1 MTTEFA
7 LLRGLDDGE
16 RRQLLASCTLRRFKR
31 REILCHEGDPGDC
44 LHLVKSGLLLIR
56 VATPLG
62 YTATLTMIGPGDSFG
77 ELALLSSDAKRTA
90 TVEAAGSAETLTSSR
105 EQLTA
110 LRATNPDIE
119 RMLTRTLVT
128 QVRRLS
134 AMVLEALYLPVE
146 ARVVRRLADLA
157 RIYGGSAPIAEIR
170 LTQDDLASMAGTTR
184 VTANKVLREL
194 EQRRIVELGR
204 GRIVVT
210 DRAALVAAANSHH

>member
-7 LLRGLDDGE
+7 LLRGLDDNE
-16 RRQLLASCTLRRFKR
+16 RRQLLASCTPRRFKR

-62 YTATLTMIGPGDSFG
+62 YTATLTVIGPGDSFG
-77 ELALLSSDAKRTA
+77 ELALLSSEAKRTA
-90 TVEAAGSAETLTSSR
+90 TVEAAENAETLTLTR
-105 EQLTA
+105 TQLIV
-110 LRATNPDIE
+110 LRAANPDIE
-119 RMLTRTLVT
+119 RMLTQTLVA

-146 ARVVRRLADLA
+146 ARVVRRLVNLA
-157 RIYGGSAPIAEIR
+157 RIYGGSAPMAEIR
-170 LTQDDLASMAGTTR
+170 LTQDDVASMAGTTR

-194 EQRRIVELGR
+194 EQRRIVELRR

-210 DRAALVAAANSHH
+210 DRAALVASANSHH